1 MRNYMAFVA
10 LAWAIGL
17 SVASLILPPA
27 GVIDSSV
34 LILIAQ
40 IIIFIATLV
49 GIALPSYF
57 NRLSNANNS
66 SKKVAS

>member
-1 MRNYMAFVA
+1 MRFYMAFVA

>member
-17 SVASLILPPA
+17 SIASLILPPA

-40 IIIFIATLV
+40 IIVFIATLV

-57 NRLSNANNS
+57 KQLSNGTNS
-66 SKKVAS
+66 NKKMAS

>member
-66 SKKVAS
+66 NKKVAS

>member
-17 SVASLILPPA
+17 SVVSLILPPA

>member
-57 NRLSNANNS
+57 NRLTNGNNS
-66 SKKVAS
+66 SKKMAS